1 MLSLQGGCSVAFLA
15 LSSEVAVAVYLPSLS
30 FVLRKLLFKWQWL
43 FSLGRCS
50 NDVLP
55 GISRPSWL

>member
-1 MLSLQGGCSVAFLA
+1 MVFLA
-15 LSSEVAVAVYLPSLS
+15 LSSEAAVAVYLPSLS
-30 FVLRKLLFKWQWL
+30 LVLCKLLFKWQWL